1 MKQMILAAAMM
12 IVGSTA
18 IYAQSSTPVYLNNPT
33 PVTTNVY
40 AEHGEQGNEM
50 FQNNSQWYNKD
61 NTPPNSIAP
70 SSNAQYNQPGNS
82 NSLNNQMYNGNTSS
96 STSAGSTYD
105 YGLPVQNSSSSPSG
119 GSDTY
124 IKP

>member
-1 MKQMILAAAMM
+1 MKRMTLIAAMM
-12 IVGSTA
+12 ITGSTA
-18 IYAQSSTPVYLNNPT
+18 IYAQSTTPVYLDNT
-33 PVTTNVY
+33 SPVTTNVY
-40 AEHGEQGNEM
+40 AEHGQQGNEM

-82 NSLNNQMYNGNTSS
+82 NPLNNQMYNGNTSS
-96 STSAGSTYD
+96 TPAGSTYD
-105 YGLPVQNSSSSPSG
+105 YGLPVQNSGSSPSG

-124 IKP
+124 VRP